1 MNYRHAFHA
10 GSFADVLKHVVLVR
24 TILHLLKKDTPFR
37 VIETHAG
44 AGRYDLSSDKAA
56 RTGEWRGG
64 IGLLAERPLTGEAAA
79 LIEPYLSLVRAAN
92 SGETLKIYPGS
103 PLIARTLL
111 RSQDRMI
118 FCELNP
124 EERAALVKNT
134 GRDRRAKAVAID
146 GWAGLK
152 AYVPP
157 KERRGLVLIDPPFED
172 ANEFARLEA
181 GLKEAHSRWA
191 TGILLAWYPIKEP
204 RETQAFAR
212 RLSRSGIAKIL
223 RIELAVAAHRPG
235 ERLAGCGMIA
245 VNPPWNLEHEMSVV
259 FPQLAKSLARQG
271 SGNYRIDWLA
281 GGR

>member
-44 AGRYDLSSDKAA
+44 AGRYDLTGDKAA

-64 IGLLAERPLTGEAAA
+64 IGRLAEHPLEGEAAA
-79 LIEPYLSLVRAAN
+79 LIEPYVSLVRAAN
-92 SGETLKIYPGS
+92 SGDAPKIYPGS

-111 RSQDRMI
+111 RQQDRMI
-118 FCELNP
+118 FCELHP

-134 GRDRRAKAVAID
+134 GRDRRAKVVAID

-172 ANEFARLEA
+172 ENEFERLEA
-181 GLKEAHSRWA
+181 GLKEAHGRWS

-235 ERLAGCGMIA
+235 ERLAGCGMLAI
-245 VNPPWNLEHEMSVV
+245 NPPWTLEREMSVV
-259 FPQLAKSLARQG
+259 LPQLVKVLARQD
-271 SGNYRIDWLA
+271 SGNYRIDLLA